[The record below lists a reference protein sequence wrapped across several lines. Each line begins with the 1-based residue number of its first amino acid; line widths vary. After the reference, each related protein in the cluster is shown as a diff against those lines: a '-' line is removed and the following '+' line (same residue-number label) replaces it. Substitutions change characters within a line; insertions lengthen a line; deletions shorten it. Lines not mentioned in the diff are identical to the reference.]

1 MRDTQ
6 KVTRRFAYPAD
17 DEVVEHF
24 FRAQEN
30 NSASLRVLIGLFQAE
45 HAGCDVISVVNN
57 KAETNAPLDVEA
69 VMAKICGMEK

>member
-1 MRDTQ
+1 MRDIH

-17 DEVVEHF
+17 DEVVERF

-45 HAGCDVISVVNN
+45 HTGCDVISVVNDT
-57 KAETNAPLDVEA
+57 AGMSLDVDA
-69 VMAKICGMEK
+69 IMAKIQGEES